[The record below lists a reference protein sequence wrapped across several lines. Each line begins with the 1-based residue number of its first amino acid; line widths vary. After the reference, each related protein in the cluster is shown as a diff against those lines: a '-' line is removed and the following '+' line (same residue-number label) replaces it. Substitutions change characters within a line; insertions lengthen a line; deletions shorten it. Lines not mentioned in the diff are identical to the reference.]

1 MRMMSVKASVVA
13 ACMVTVGILLTVPSG
28 AGIDLQSA
36 SAIWLLDDG
45 AGNTATDFT
54 QKGNDGD
61 LIKGPF
67 WVDGKFGG
75 ALEFDGASSYVM
87 VEEPVDL
94 PVLWDSR
101 TVLFWFKWAS
111 VDFRAQP
118 EIVGWGWDGPSKR
131 NGVVLGEAGGIGYEC
146 SGFRYQY
153 LAAWEGDTDWHHFA
167 MTVPEGERTKNDAFT
182 FYFDGEE
189 KAGEVTAGKP
199 QILLT
204 ENAQFTIGCYNSPLG
219 HYFSGLVDEVAIFP
233 RALTGDEIKE
243 IMKSGL
249 LVAQDV
255 TPQDKLTTTWAQ
267 LRRL

>member
-1 MRMMSVKASVVA
+1 MHAARVKVSLFA
-13 ACMVTVGILLTVPSG
+13 AILATIGMACALSSR

-36 SAIWLLDDG
+36 SAVWLFDDG
-45 AGNTATDFT
+45 AGKTATDYT
-54 QKGNDGD
+54 KKGNDGE
-61 LIKGPF
+61 LKNGPM

-75 ALEFDGASSYVM
+75 ALEFDGESSYVM
-87 VEEPVDL
+87 VEEPVGL

-111 VDFRAQP
+111 VDFGSQP
-118 EIVGWGWDGPSKR
+118 EIMGWGWDGPSKR
-131 NGVVLGEAGGIGYEC
+131 NGVVLGAAEGIGYEC
-146 SGFRYQY
+146 TGFRYQY

-182 FYFDGEE
+182 FYIDGEE
-189 KAGEVTAGKP
+189 KPGEVTAGKP

-204 ENAQFTIGCYNSPLG
+204 ENAQFTIGCYNSPIG
-219 HYFSGLVDEVAIFP
+219 HYFNGLVDDIAIFP
-233 RALTGDEIKE
+233 RALTADEIKE

-255 TPQDKLTTTWAQ
+255 TPKDKLTTTWAQ
-267 LRRL
+267 LRKL